1 MPANMNPC
9 ILHQKLLKPNACYF
23 RTRKCK
29 CTSLVCLQ
37 IMDWMCLLLDAHF
50 TVMVMLPEAK
60 ELLSNLHKFVR
71 AQVSCIFWDN
81 YLIFS
86 WIQNMD
92 VEKGG
97 RQKTTN
103 YIGNQIMCVLLYML
117 FPEHELQLPLSH
129 LDFKSCFVWFKYL
142 KLCRATDSSIV

>member
-1 MPANMNPC
+1 MC
-9 ILHQKLLKPNACYF
+9 HFQ
-23 RTRKCK
+23 TGKCK
-29 CTSLVCLQ
+29 CTFLVCLQ

-81 YLIFS
+81 YFVFS
-86 WIQNMD
+86 WIWNMN

-97 RQKTTN
+97 RRITTN
-103 YIGNQIMCVLLYML
+103 YTVKQIMCVFLCMLL
-117 FPEHELQLPLSH
+117 PEHELQLPLSR
-129 LDFKSCFVWFKYL
+129 LDFKSCFVWL
-142 KLCRATDSSIV
+142 V